1 MMQNVLAVFPY
12 MLGLAIVAGTIFLAA
27 HMIEKEMRK

>member
-1 MMQNVLAVFPY
+1 MMQNVLAVLPY
-12 MLGLAIVAGTIFLAA
+12 MGVIAFVACTVLLAS